1 MNVPPL
7 AGTWWTYYT
16 DTAGRRAVL
25 TIEHVGCKVL
35 LTTSAGERLLLS
47 PTELAM
53 LIENLEGVA
62 TEIVSSAAHGQ

>member
-7 AGTWWTYYT
+7 PGTWWTYYT
-16 DTAGRRAVL
+16 DAAGKRAVL
-25 TIEHVGCKVL
+25 TIELVRRKIL
-35 LTTSAGERLLLS
+35 FTTSAGERLLLS

-62 TEIVSSAAHGQ
+62 SEVTPSLGHGQ